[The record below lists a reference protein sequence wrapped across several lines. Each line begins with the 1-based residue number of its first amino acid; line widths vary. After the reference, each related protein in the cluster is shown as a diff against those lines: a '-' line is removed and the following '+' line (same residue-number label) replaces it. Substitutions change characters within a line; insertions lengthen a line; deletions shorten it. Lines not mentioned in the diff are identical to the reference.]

1 MSKTNEER
9 IAELET
15 KIRNGRECLALRRR
29 PGMSPMIKEANEI
42 FERMINSL
50 EEELEQLRKAQ
61 RVWAD
66 IAGSVN
72 M

>member
-1 MSKTNEER
+1 MSRTNEER

-29 PGMSPMIKEANEI
+29 AGMSPMLKEANES
-42 FERMINSL
+42 FEQMINNL

-61 RVWAD
+61 RV
-66 IAGSVN
+66 
-72 M
+72 

>member
-1 MSKTNEER
+1 MSRTNEER

-29 PGMSPMIKEANEI
+29 AGMSPMLKEANEN
-42 FERMINSL
+42 FEQMINNF

-61 RVWAD
+61 RV
-66 IAGSVN
+66 
-72 M
+72 